1 MRTCVIKV
9 WAYNLFWNNKK
20 DKIFPAVLHKSYW
33 FVSNFSESQLF
44 VLINHVAEVLSFV
57 QKN

>member
-9 WAYNLFWNNKK
+9 WTYNLFWNNKK
-20 DKIFPAVLHKSYW
+20 DERFPAVLHKSFW
-33 FVSNFSESQLF
+33 FVSNFSESQLC
-44 VLINHVAEVLSFV
+44 VLINHVAELLSLV

>member
-9 WAYNLFWNNKK
+9 WTYNLFWNNKK
-20 DKIFPAVLHKSYW
+20 DERFPAVLHKSFW
-33 FVSNFSESQLF
+33 FVSNFSESQLR
-44 VLINHVAEVLSFV
+44 VLINHVAELLSLV

>member
-9 WAYNLFWNNKK
+9 WTYNLFWNNKK
-20 DKIFPAVLHKSYW
+20 DKRFPAVLHKSFR
-33 FVSNFSESQLF
+33 FVSNFSESQWR

-57 QKN
+57 QKT